1 MKDFVEIQDRLIT
14 LENIKEVYINK
25 GSFNK
30 ETFLEL
36 VIKYKDETYITIDY
50 SDILDDI
57 NDERQID
64 KDYKKLKEALELKPE
79 NYEKYQD
86 LFYKIYSLSFKR
98 TFSFIRLR
106 KIQDL
111 ILDFLN

>member
-1 MKDFVEIQDRLIT
+1 MKDFVEIQDRLIK
-14 LENIKEVYINK
+14 LSDIVEVEK
-25 GSFNK
+25 TT
-30 ETFLEL
+30 EDTL
-36 VIKYKDETYITIDY
+36 VIIYNERKYNDCIDY

-79 NYEKYQD
+79 NYKKYQD
-86 LFYKIYSLSFKR
+86 LFYKIYTLSFKR
-98 TFSFIRLR
+98 TFSFVRLR

-111 ILDFLN
+111 ILDFLK

>member
-1 MKDFVEIQDRLIT
+1 MKDFIEIQDTLIK
-14 LENIKEVYINK
+14 LSDIVEVEKTSEDTI
-25 GSFNK
+25 
-30 ETFLEL
+30 
-36 VIKYKDETYITIDY
+36 VIIYKDRKFNHCIDY
-50 SDILDDI
+50 SDILDNI

>member
-14 LENIKEVYINK
+14 LENIQIVRKTEDLLIIEYYNPKSDIGVTK
-25 GSFNK
+25 
-30 ETFLEL
+30 
-36 VIKYKDETYITIDY
+36 VAIDY

-57 NDERQID
+57 NDEKEID
-64 KDYKKLKEALELKPE
+64 KDYKKLKAALELKPE

-111 ILDFLN
+111 ILDFLK